1 MFVTSTEI
9 TESINKLF
17 NFNKLLYFLNLEL
30 TVKSLTHQVIS
41 KALLLLSLED
51 DHNYRYILTELKKNQ
66 LIRSPELCMVH
77 KRHTMVYLYIFFHI
91 ILNFAT
97 LLNR

>member
-51 DHNYRYILTELKKNQ
+51 DHNYRYILTELKK
-66 LIRSPELCMVH
+66 IS
-77 KRHTMVYLYIFFHI
+77 
-91 ILNFAT
+91 
-97 LLNR
+97 

>member
-51 DHNYRYILTELKKNQ
+51 DHNYILTQLKKKQ
-66 LIRSPELCMVH
+66 FIRSPELCMVH
-77 KRHTMVYLYIFFHI
+77 KRHTMVYLYIFLN
-91 ILNFAT
+91 ILY
-97 LLNR
+97 

>member
-1 MFVTSTEI
+1 MFVTSTQI

-51 DHNYRYILTELKKNQ
+51 GHNYILTQLKK
-66 LIRSPELCMVH
+66 IS
-77 KRHTMVYLYIFFHI
+77 
-91 ILNFAT
+91 
-97 LLNR
+97 

>member
-51 DHNYRYILTELKKNQ
+51 DHNYRYILTELKKKSVN
-66 LIRSPELCMVH
+66 
-77 KRHTMVYLYIFFHI
+77 
-91 ILNFAT
+91 
-97 LLNR
+97 

>member
-1 MFVTSTEI
+1 MHEHVCLIMFVTSTEI

-51 DHNYRYILTELKKNQ
+51 DHNYIFTQLKKSVN
-66 LIRSPELCMVH
+66 
-77 KRHTMVYLYIFFHI
+77 
-91 ILNFAT
+91 
-97 LLNR
+97 

>member
-1 MFVTSTEI
+1 MHEHVCLIMFVTSTEI

-51 DHNYRYILTELKKNQ
+51 DQNYILTQLKKSVN
-66 LIRSPELCMVH
+66 
-77 KRHTMVYLYIFFHI
+77 
-91 ILNFAT
+91 
-97 LLNR
+97 

>member
-9 TESINKLF
+9 TESI
-17 NFNKLLYFLNLEL
+17 NKLLYFLNLEL

-51 DHNYRYILTELKKNQ
+51 DHNNILTQLKKSVN
-66 LIRSPELCMVH
+66 
-77 KRHTMVYLYIFFHI
+77 
-91 ILNFAT
+91 
-97 LLNR
+97 

>member
-51 DHNYRYILTELKKNQ
+51 DQNYILTQLKKSVN
-66 LIRSPELCMVH
+66 
-77 KRHTMVYLYIFFHI
+77 
-91 ILNFAT
+91 
-97 LLNR
+97 

>member
-51 DHNYRYILTELKKNQ
+51 DHNYILTQLKKSVNE
-66 LIRSPELCMVH
+66 I
-77 KRHTMVYLYIFFHI
+77 T
-91 ILNFAT
+91 
-97 LLNR
+97 

>member
-1 MFVTSTEI
+1 MHEHVCLIMFVTSTEI

-41 KALLLLSLED
+41 KALLSLSLED
-51 DHNYRYILTELKKNQ
+51 DQNYILTQLKKSVN
-66 LIRSPELCMVH
+66 
-77 KRHTMVYLYIFFHI
+77 
-91 ILNFAT
+91 
-97 LLNR
+97 

>member
-51 DHNYRYILTELKKNQ
+51 DNYILTQLKKSVN
-66 LIRSPELCMVH
+66 
-77 KRHTMVYLYIFFHI
+77 
-91 ILNFAT
+91 
-97 LLNR
+97 

>member
-17 NFNKLLYFLNLEL
+17 NFTKLLYFLNLEL

-51 DHNYRYILTELKKNQ
+51 DHNYILTQLKKSVN
-66 LIRSPELCMVH
+66 
-77 KRHTMVYLYIFFHI
+77 
-91 ILNFAT
+91 
-97 LLNR
+97 

>member
-1 MFVTSTEI
+1 MHEHVCLIMFVTSTEI
-9 TESINKLF
+9 TESISKLF

-51 DHNYRYILTELKKNQ
+51 DQNYILTQLKKSVN
-66 LIRSPELCMVH
+66 
-77 KRHTMVYLYIFFHI
+77 
-91 ILNFAT
+91 
-97 LLNR
+97 

>member
-1 MFVTSTEI
+1 MISQLYASRRCVHEHVCLIMFVTSTEI

-51 DHNYRYILTELKKNQ
+51 DHNYILTQLKKSVN
-66 LIRSPELCMVH
+66 
-77 KRHTMVYLYIFFHI
+77 
-91 ILNFAT
+91 
-97 LLNR
+97 

>member
-51 DHNYRYILTELKKNQ
+51 DHNYILTQLKK
-66 LIRSPELCMVH
+66 IS
-77 KRHTMVYLYIFFHI
+77 YLDHLSYVWFIKDTQWSTYIFFF
-91 ILNFAT
+91 ILY
-97 LLNR
+97 

>member
-51 DHNYRYILTELKKNQ
+51 DHNYILTQLKKSVN
-66 LIRSPELCMVH
+66 
-77 KRHTMVYLYIFFHI
+77 
-91 ILNFAT
+91 
-97 LLNR
+97 

>member
-17 NFNKLLYFLNLEL
+17 NFHKLLYFLNLEL

-51 DHNYRYILTELKKNQ
+51 DNYILTQLKKSVN
-66 LIRSPELCMVH
+66 
-77 KRHTMVYLYIFFHI
+77 
-91 ILNFAT
+91 
-97 LLNR
+97 